1 MTSDLD
7 QKISIITKHPILF
20 LIGIGIVG
28 FLIRMYYFPSEIPI
42 IHDSIDYF
50 SYAVVTSQEG
60 HFPVGWDLS
69 NNGWPAFL
77 SIFFTIS
84 SDGGLWEF
92 MNIQRVSTVVISVL
106 TIIPIYLLCSR
117 FVPKKFALIGAA
129 LFIFDPRIISHS
141 LLGITET
148 SYVLLG
154 SLALYLFLSK
164 DIRVVSA
171 SFGVLALFT
180 LIRYEGIV
188 LLIPFLAFFI
198 IRFRSKQRVLLK
210 LLGVIVIFLLI
221 LFPIVYLRIQA
232 TGNDGIISGALG
244 GAEFMSKHIVQG
256 IPDEDDAIYD
266 SNFEEN
272 RVSQF
277 ITLGFTNLLKY
288 IGWTMIPIFI
298 FFVPVGFFIF
308 LRSHN
313 DKIKIIIFCMIFL
326 LIPAFYA
333 YGRGIEE
340 TRYLYV
346 LFPIFCVFS
355 SFTLMKLYD
364 MVPRKWLG
372 TLLICGILIGSVMFL
387 DYQKVDYEH
396 ERESYLIAKE
406 ITKIASGI
414 NHYNPESKYIHIA
427 EIEQNWP
434 IIPLPKETPYDQT
447 YEIKKISPS
456 EFSTLVEYIQS
467 SEDKGLTHIVSDG
480 KQDAKMAIFLNDV
493 FYYEKKFPYLIKEYD
508 SHEQGFQYHVKVYKI
523 NFEKFAE
530 LYPKN

>member
-42 IHDSIDYF
+42 IHYSIDYF

-313 DKIKIIIFCMIFL
+313 DKIKIIIVCAIFL

-340 TRYLYV
+340 TRYLYI
-346 LFPIFCVFS
+346 LFPIFCIFS
-355 SFTLMKLYD
+355 SFTIMKLEN
-364 MVPRKWLG
+364 KITKKGLFT
-372 TLLICGILIGSVMFL
+372 TLIICGIFIGSIGAY
-387 DYQKVDYEH
+387 DYQKIDYNH
-396 ERESYLIAKE
+396 EKESFLIAKD
-406 ITKIASGI
+406 IQKIAGGI
-414 NHYNPESKYIHIA
+414 NHYVPNSKYIHIA
-427 EIEQNWP
+427 EIENNWP
-434 IIPLPKETPYDQT
+434 VIPLPKENNYDQT
-447 YEIKKISPS
+447 YQIKKISPAN
-456 EFSTLVEYIQS
+456 FSTLVEYIEGS
-467 SEDKGLTHIVSDG
+467 KNKGLTHIVSDG
-480 KQDAKMAIFLNDV
+480 KQNEVEFLNNV
-493 FYYEKKFPYLIKEYD
+493 FYDEKKFPYLIKEYD
-508 SHEQGFQYHVKVYKI
+508 SHDKGFQYHVKVFKI
-523 NFEKFAE
+523 DFEKFLE
-530 LYPKN
+530 LSIKN